1 MKHNDKSRVMKRR
14 IMKSRARIAEQKG
27 TTTVEFAIIGTLFF
41 IILFGIAELGR
52 ALYVWN
58 GLADITRRA
67 ARIAA
72 VCPPNDP
79 DITRVAI
86 YNAVSDG
93 SDSSVINGLNPA
105 DVKLRYLNSTM
116 TPEPDPGATGF
127 SNVEYVEASI
137 SGYTHQL
144 LIPTLNMS
152 FTPPDF
158 ATTVPAESLGRWK
171 DAAGNVANDCYF
183 P

>member
-1 MKHNDKSRVMKRR
+1 
-14 IMKSRARIAEQKG
+14 
-27 TTTVEFAIIGTLFF
+27 LFF
-41 IILFGIAELGR
+41 LILFGIVEIGR
-52 ALYVWN
+52 ALFVWN

-86 YNAVSDG
+86 YNAVTDG
-93 SDSSVINGLNPA
+93 SDSSIIQGLNPA
-105 DVKLRYLNSTM
+105 DIRLRYFASDM
-116 TPEPDPGATGF
+116 TPELNPETTTGF
-127 SNVEYVEASI
+127 SNVRYVQASI
-137 SGYTHQL
+137 IGGEDGYQHQM
-144 LIPTLNMS
+144 LIPTLNIKL
-152 FTPPDF
+152 TPPDF

-171 DAAGNVANDCYF
+171 DAAGNVYNDCYF

>member
-1 MKHNDKSRVMKRR
+1 MRTR
-14 IMKSRARIAEQKG
+14 QKG

-41 IILFGIAELGR
+41 VILFGIVELGR
-52 ALYVWN
+52 ALFVWN

-79 DITRVAI
+79 DITRAAI
-86 YNAVSDG
+86 YNAVTDG
-93 SDSSVINGLNPA
+93 SDSSVISGLDSA
-105 DVKLRYLNSTM
+105 DVKLRYFTSTM
-116 TPEPDPGATGF
+116 TFEPFPATTGF
-127 SNVEYVEASI
+127 SKVRYVQASI
-137 SGYTHQL
+137 AGYTHQL
-144 LIPTLNMS
+144 LIPTMNMTI
-152 FTPPDF
+152 TPPDF

-171 DAAGNVANDCYF
+171 DAAGNVYNDCYF